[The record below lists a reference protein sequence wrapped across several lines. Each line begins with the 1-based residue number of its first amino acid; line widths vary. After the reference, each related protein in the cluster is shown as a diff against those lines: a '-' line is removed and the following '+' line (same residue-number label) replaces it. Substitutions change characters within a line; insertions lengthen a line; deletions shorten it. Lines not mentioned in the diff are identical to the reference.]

1 MMDFGIGVIVYN
13 PDEDVFKRLVGY
25 QKLTE
30 YLIIFD
36 NSEEDNAVSAHIR
49 EKFGEYYFHEDNVG
63 MSGALNKLFKISL
76 DLRLDVLLTMD
87 QDSDFSNEN
96 ITSVL
101 DIIKNE
107 NDSEIA
113 IYCPNYRKAY
123 VDTESGNISFGNY
136 KIDNDVAMD
145 VNYSMTSGSFYKV
158 PVLKNIL
165 PLDNLFIGY
174 VDQDICYNLRLQG
187 YKIRML
193 GWIGFDQRVGETL
206 PDNWYNKLIR
216 GVRQTELRYIYMGRN
231 NFFLRAKYKGNHE
244 IVFDLKKNYLRLIL
258 NIVLSENR
266 KLDKYRSLLRGKRLG
281 KVKMLGNY
289 TNIEKEL

>member
-1 MMDFGIGVIVYN
+1 MKFGIGVIIYN
-13 PDEDVFKRLVGY
+13 PDKDAFERLAAY
-25 QKLTE
+25 RKLTK

-36 NSEEDNAVSAHIR
+36 NSEENTDISAHIK
-49 EKFGEYYFHEDNVG
+49 EKFSEYYFHKDNVG
-63 MSGALNKLFKISL
+63 MSGALNKIFQTSL
-76 DLRLDVLLTMD
+76 DLKLDVLLTMD

-96 ITSVL
+96 INSVL

-123 VDTESGNISFGNY
+123 INTESGSINFGNY

-158 PVLKNIL
+158 PVLKSIL

-216 GVRQTELRYIYMGRN
+216 GVRQTELRYFYMGRN
-231 NFFLRAKYKGNHE
+231 NVYLQNKFKNSKKIKQELRN
-244 IVFDLKKNYLRLIL
+244 NLIRIAL
-258 NIVLSENR
+258 NISLSEN
-266 KLDKYRSLLRGKRLG
+266 KKIKKMTSLINGMINGKREKIG
-281 KVKMLGNY
+281 KY
-289 TNIEKEL
+289 I